1 MKKYKI
7 TEDDITIVP
16 EKEME
21 KIFERALK
29 TKEGREAYDEEMA
42 LFYFMESVNNEL
54 KKRHMSRYALAKN
67 AGINPFVLS
76 RAMDNID
83 DAKYQTLKKMANG
96 LGKGLRL
103 QLVDLPGRNRAAA
116 GNIVAE
122 DRIPYG
128 KVTGKMKA
136 SDKTNVIFQKAKK
149 MLKAAGAVKV
159 AVFGSYS
166 RGKQT
171 KKSDLDLL
179 VSFKTTKSLMEHS
192 AIERKLS
199 EALGLKVD
207 LITEGALSP
216 HMADKVHEEMTVI
229 YG

>member
-7 TEDDITIVP
+7 TEDDVKVIPGDVVDRLLD
-16 EKEME
+16 K
-21 KIFERALK
+21 ALK

-42 LFYFMESVNNEL
+42 LFYFMESVNSEL

-76 RAMDNID
+76 RAMENIN

-103 QLVDLPGRNRAAA
+103 QLVDLPGRKHATK
-116 GNIVAE
+116 GNMVAE
-122 DRIPYG
+122 DRASYG
-128 KVTGKMKA
+128 KSAGKIKS
-136 SDKTNVIFQKAKK
+136 SDKANMIFQKAKSI
-149 MLKAAGAVKV
+149 LKAEGAEKV

-166 RGKQT
+166 RGEQT

-179 VSFKTTKSLMEHS
+179 VSFKITKSLLEHS
-192 AIERKLS
+192 AIERRLS
-199 EALGLKVD
+199 EALGVKVD